1 MSELPRICTSCGAVD
16 SLEHEP
22 ASGTLACNRCG
33 TVSNES
39 STASF
44 EFLARVD
51 EEDEFAN
58 GRMYVSDKSTAWGGG
73 TAANGI
79 RGLGGRASQ
88 WAAGVGE
95 RTSMFHAKKQK
106 QADKNIRQLCHRF
119 QAMSQVR
126 HITHLFERMKKKVGF
141 KWGYRA
147 GVFVAACVYVGIREQ
162 DREIWI
168 QDLMDCCESIK
179 EPIHL
184 ARAIRLVKLEFEIR
198 TKDVDPLLFVERTL
212 VHLQKVFRS
221 SPPVFHVGNKTKP
234 FNQKNRNWIQGLSLE
249 EVRTLAISLLRF
261 SKELYLS
268 HGRAPEQVACAVVIV
283 ALEGIARK
291 PCPKQQEFDDEMAW
305 MTNTAA
311 FTIQERYREYSK
323 ALTSY
328 APKLPWVASK
338 AKNWKKKEVVE
349 HTKDIMQ
356 YWRAVDSKEQKER
369 ARKAAEEKLARAGTE
384 KEEGEYDYDG
394 NSDSE
399 GGGGTPAYDTNTEQG
414 PEEEED
420 PSELGGD
427 LGFDDPLRTQT
438 DVYAFSPVPESK
450 PEVDRNARYSSNN
463 EIAAKRPGI
472 FVRGASEWTRHRAAQ
487 EAVTK
492 GLGPSSASPSP
503 FEQGSPAPSNSSGYR
518 LYRSITPDL
527 PSTSQGTAN
536 VATLVTYGQKPEATR
551 AQLAP
556 GTAAKIKTKRKD
568 TRLSKLLWEKSVDEI
583 QDEELFDDGELDS
596 YLRTEEEAN
605 LVRRLPRYTEM
616 VKAAIEQELKPKQP
630 IRPRR
635 RVRGQLNPEYLRLQ
649 QEAASKGVGM
659 NSILKSRMKRER
671 GEESDEEEVPVARG
685 FRPRRKKTKVNAEAK
700 AKLEALLAKGSDD
713 EGDEQVS
720 DEWVPAAIDAAERV
734 ESELVDVA
742 RDEVGDGED
751 YLQEE
756 AEEGQDWRNQFFSYG
771 EVLSDGYEDE

>member
-1 MSELPRICTSCGAVD
+1 MSEPQQVCNSCGAIN
-16 SLEHEP
+16 SLEHEQ

-33 TVSNES
+33 AVSNES

-58 GRMYVSDKSTAWGGG
+58 GRTYVSERSNAWGGG
-73 TAANGI
+73 TAASGI
-79 RGLGGRASQ
+79 RGLGGRATQ
-88 WAAGVGE
+88 WASEVGE
-95 RTSMFHAKKQK
+95 RTRMFHAKKQK
-106 QADKNIRQLCHRF
+106 QADKHIRQLCNRF
-119 QAMSQVR
+119 QAMSQFR
-126 HITHLFERMKKKVGF
+126 HISHLFERMKKKIGF

-147 GVFVAACVYVGIREQ
+147 GVFAAACVYVGIREQ
-162 DREIWI
+162 GREIWI

-198 TKDVDPLLFVERTL
+198 TLDVDPLLFVERTL
-212 VHLQKVFRS
+212 VHLQKVFRA

-249 EVRTLAISLLRF
+249 EARTLAISILRF

-268 HGRAPEQVACAVVIV
+268 HGRAPEQVACAAVIV

-305 MTNTAA
+305 VTNTAA

-349 HTKDIMQ
+349 HTKDIIQ

-369 ARKAAEEKLARAGTE
+369 RDKAAKEKLARVGTE
-384 KEEGEYDYDG
+384 EEEGFYDYD
-394 NSDSE
+394 DRE
-399 GGGGTPAYDTNTEQG
+399 GGVETPAYDTDTDQG

-420 PSELGGD
+420 SSQFGGD
-427 LGFDDPLRTQT
+427 QGFDDPLRTQT
-438 DVYAFSPVPESK
+438 DVYGFSPDPDSK
-450 PEVDRNARYSSNN
+450 PEVARYSSNN
-463 EIAAKRPGI
+463 EIAAKRPGL
-472 FVRGASEWTRHRAAQ
+472 FVRGASEWNRHRAAQ
-487 EAVTK
+487 EAVSK
-492 GLGPSSASPSP
+492 GLGPSPASSSP
-503 FEQGSPAPSNSSGYR
+503 FDQGSPAPSNSSGYR

-527 PSTSQGTAN
+527 PSTSQGTPN

-556 GTAAKIKTKRKD
+556 GTAAKIKMKRND

-605 LVRRLPRYTEM
+605 LVRRLPQYTEM
-616 VKAAIEQELKPKQP
+616 VKAALERELKPKQP
-630 IRPRR
+630 NRPRR
-635 RVRGQLNPEYLRLQ
+635 RVRGQLNPEYLQLQ
-649 QEAASKGVGM
+649 KEATSKGVGM

-671 GEESDEEEVPVARG
+671 GEESEEEERVPIARG

-713 EGDEQVS
+713 EDDEQRV
-720 DEWVPAAIDAAERV
+720 DDWVPAAINAAEQV
-734 ESELVDVA
+734 DSELVADVGGGG
-742 RDEVGDGED
+742 EMEDGED
-751 YLQEE
+751 YVQEE
-756 AEEGQDWRNQFFSYG
+756 TEEGQDWRNQLYPYG